1 MWLMRH
7 GALPQVFPRRFVG
20 QSDIALSDQ
29 GREQAVGLAS
39 ALAGIPFESAVS
51 SDLARCLETARIILA
66 GRDVPLRIE
75 AGLREIRLGEWEGLT
90 VAEVRKRFPGH
101 YEARGEDIAGFR
113 PSGGE
118 SFHDVQKRAVA
129 ALEAI
134 VRASRG
140 EVLVVAHGGVN
151 RCLLCHLLGMPL
163 GHLFRLGQ
171 EYACL
176 NLLDFSGDTPTVA
189 RVNLPPSVSFD
200 PFRP

>member
-1 MWLMRH
+1 MRH
-7 GALPQVFPRRFVG
+7 GALPQVAPRRFVG
-20 QSDIALSDQ
+20 QSDIPLSAQ
-29 GREQAVGLAS
+29 GREQAAAWAS
-39 ALAGIPFESAVS
+39 VLAGVPFESAVS

-66 GRDVPLRIE
+66 GREVPLRTE

-129 ALEAI
+129 VLEAI

-140 EVLVVAHGGVN
+140 EVLVLAHGGVN
-151 RCLLCHLLGMPL
+151 RCLLCHVLGMPL

-176 NLLDFSGDTPTVA
+176 NLLDFSGDIPTVA
-189 RVNLPPSVSFD
+189 GVNLPPSVSFD

>member
-1 MWLMRH
+1 M
-7 GALPQVFPRRFVG
+7 
-20 QSDIALSDQ
+20 
-29 GREQAVGLAS
+29 
-39 ALAGIPFESAVS
+39 
-51 SDLARCLETARIILA
+51 
-66 GRDVPLRIE
+66 
-75 AGLREIRLGEWEGLT
+75 
-90 VAEVRKRFPGH
+90 
-101 YEARGEDIAGFR
+101 
-113 PSGGE
+113 
-118 SFHDVQKRAVA
+118 QKRAVA